1 MTNHPLFPFLFFFFF
16 RSFLF
21 FFRYTWHYAPPF
33 FFKYYVIAGFLFN
46 QEALPLFW
54 LFRSIGLTSTVFLFL
69 LRTCGYYDGWFWTSC
84 DNANTEKK
92 RIKAKQ
98 KQKSLWREQTKLF
111 FPRTK
116 SREDNDIT
124 RSWIQVNAHP
134 SRDAIR
140 YINENMHETMRLW
153 MDVIMP
159 YKFICFLINRL
170 TFTLNKQIK
179 DTH

>member
-1 MTNHPLFPFLFFFFF
+1 MVDF
-16 RSFLF
+16 
-21 FFRYTWHYAPPF
+21 
-33 FFKYYVIAGFLFN
+33 
-46 QEALPLFW
+46 ELPAIT
-54 LFRSIGLTSTVFLFL
+54 RIP
-69 LRTCGYYDGWFWTSC
+69 
-84 DNANTEKK
+84 KK
-92 RIKAKQ
+92 TIKAKQ

-116 SREDNDIT
+116 SRKDNDIT

-140 YINENMHETMRLW
+140 YNNENMHETMRLW

-170 TFTLNKQIK
+170 TFTINKQIK
-179 DTH
+179 DTLKQSNNQLKKEETNVIRFVIKELTWRRFVTLIGKHGIIRLGSVSIPVCRRSSH